1 MKTYDFKQVACI
13 VGKDIITGFAEG
25 DDAIS
30 VEFLQEDWQLTV
42 GADGKATRAKTN
54 NNAARVTLKLM
65 KTSDANDL
73 LNAYYQSDKAS
84 NSGVFP
90 FMLKDNN
97 GRELHVAEQ
106 MFIEKRPDPSFG
118 QNVSEREWVL
128 LTDVMVSNFGGNS

>member
-42 GADGKATRAKTN
+42 GADGESTRAKSN
-54 NNAARVTLKLM
+54 NQAARVTLKLM
-65 KTSDANDL
+65 QTSDSNDL
-73 LNAYYQSDKAS
+73 LNAYYQADKAS
-84 NSGVFP
+84 NSGLFP
-90 FMLKDNN
+90 FLLKDNN

-106 MFIEKRPDPSFG
+106 MFIEKRPDPTHG
-118 QNVSEREWVL
+118 QNVNEREWVL
-128 LTDVMVSNFGGNS
+128 LTGLMVSNFGGNS